1 MLIPH
6 EIAGFSRE
14 EEGYAPLAGPNHSS
28 PNADH
33 GYQRDYI
40 ILITGAQVV
49 MTSHA
54 VVMRYTDMVGRWRS
68 WEPVG
73 QQEYVEKTVEG

>member
-6 EIAGFSRE
+6 GIAGFSR
-14 EEGYAPLAGPNHSS
+14 
-28 PNADH
+28 D
-33 GYQRDYI
+33 DV

-49 MTSHA
+49 MISHA

-73 QQEYVEKTVEG
+73 QQEYVEKMVEG

>member
-6 EIAGFSRE
+6 GIAGFSRE
-14 EEGYAPLAGPNHSS
+14 EEVDAPLAGSNHSS
-28 PNADH
+28 PKADH
-33 GYQRDYI
+33 GYQRDDV

-73 QQEYVEKTVEG
+73 QQE